1 MAKRKSRAKLLPA
14 PKRTSARDE
23 ASRRVRH
30 LLVLDARTLVG
41 RLVSRS
47 DEMVR
52 LFSRLRDRTPLLAAT
67 HTLWPSIGFDSLACL
82 SVGEQRAALAF
93 FELAQELRWYLSYTE
108 DMPTQLRA
116 NVAGYVERL
125 QLALGVLTAVLGPL
139 DAEGARIVDAEP
151 PTRVAS

>member
-30 LLVLDARTLVG
+30 LLVLDASTLVG
-41 RLVSRS
+41 RLTSRA
-47 DEMVR
+47 DEMIR
-52 LFSRLRDRTPLLAAT
+52 LFSRLRDRAPLLAAT
-67 HTLWPSIGFDSLACL
+67 HTLWPTIGFDSLACL
-82 SVGEQRAALAF
+82 FAEEQRAALAF

-116 NVAGYVERL
+116 NVEGFVERL
-125 QLALGVLTAVLGPL
+125 QHALALLIGVLGPI
-139 DAEGARIVDAEP
+139 DADGVRIVDAEP
-151 PTRVAS
+151 VTRVAG